1 MQLLVKKILT
11 WLVLVVTV
19 TGCQS
24 TAESATPVPAGYPAK
39 VVEQEAVDGRTD
51 KLVIDSPATGGR
63 RSVWVLKP
71 AAWKPGSTGWRALYL
86 LHGCCAGGG
95 WDWLRTGEV
104 ARLTSRLNA
113 VVIVP
118 EGGSMGWYAD
128 WRDGLAWETF
138 HMTEVPRLVEPRYGV
153 GTRRAVAGFSMGG
166 LGAFGYAAR
175 HPGVF
180 EAAASFSGV
189 LDTREDVPGYRAFM
203 ADNGVDTE
211 DLWGDPGAWPEH
223 NPADLVGRLK
233 GVRLYASSGDGEPGP
248 LDRGDGAID
257 RTEAAIMRQNRNF
270 ARAAEKAGVKV
281 TTDFY
286 GKGTH
291 TWPYWIRSF
300 ERALPL
306 LLP

>member
-1 MQLLVKKILT
+1 MKKILA

-24 TAESATPVPAGYPAK
+24 AAESAAPPPVRPPGSAT
-39 VVEQEAVDGRTD
+39 VVSQETVDERTD
-51 KLVIDSPATGGR
+51 KLVIDSPATGDR

-104 ARLTSRLNA
+104 ARLTARLDA

-128 WRDGLAWETF
+128 WRDGPGWETF

-166 LGAFGYAAR
+166 LGAFVYAAR

-189 LDTREDVPGYRAFM
+189 LDTRDDVAGYRAFM

-211 DLWGDPGAWPEH
+211 DLWGDPSAWPEH
-223 NPADLVGRLK
+223 NPADLAGRLK
-233 GVRLYASSGDGEPGP
+233 GVRLYASSGNGEPGP
-248 LDRGDGAID
+248 LDHGEGAVD
-257 RTEAAIMRQNRNF
+257 QTEAAIMRQNRNF
-270 ARAAEKAGVKV
+270 AGAAERAGVKV

-286 GKGTH
+286 GNGTH